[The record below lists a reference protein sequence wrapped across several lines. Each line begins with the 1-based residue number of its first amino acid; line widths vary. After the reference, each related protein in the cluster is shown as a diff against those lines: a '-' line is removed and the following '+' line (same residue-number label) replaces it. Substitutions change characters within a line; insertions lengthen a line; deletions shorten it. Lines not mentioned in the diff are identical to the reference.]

1 MTTGHIQKK
10 DVNRKV
16 RKMNEVQI
24 ILKENHSKYKKSIGK
39 KIPVFEK
46 ESVEQ
51 KNKK

>member
-10 DVNRKV
+10 DVNIKV

-24 ILKENHSKYKKSIGK
+24 TLKENHSKYKKIYRK

-46 ESVEQ
+46 EFVEQ